1 MKRMAARALL
11 AFILSFQASL
21 VMARAPAQP
30 HLGRETW
37 YEVMLKQLNRSHK
50 SYGEW
55 LEGRREA
62 LLRASIQNPFFWY
75 SFWMTV
81 CTALLVFA
89 LLKYIADSRGAAR
102 EQARIEA
109 DIRNHDL
116 YSREKAREAVERY
129 NQHIEECNRS
139 AEAAESGEG
148 RPGWGSSAI
157 ENVKAELERVTSEL
171 EATTQERNKLQEELR
186 QKSLIVA
193 DLSTRLDALSKKVG
207 GPRGVDSG
215 AAESVSAGANGDS
228 VRFVGQINRLQE
240 ELYAERQ
247 KNKRLK
253 GA

>member
-1 MKRMAARALL
+1 MKQIAARTLL
-11 AFILSFQASL
+11 TLILCSQASP
-21 VMARAPAQP
+21 VAAQTPARP
-30 HLGRETW
+30 HLGRATW

-50 SYGEW
+50 NYGAW
-55 LEGRREA
+55 LEDRREA

-81 CTALLVFA
+81 CAALSFIA
-89 LLKYIADSRGAAR
+89 LLKRIADSREAER
-102 EQARIEA
+102 EHTRIEA

-129 NQHIEECNRS
+129 NQHLEECNRA

-157 ENVKAELERVTSEL
+157 ENVKAELERVTSQL

-186 QKSLIVA
+186 QKSVIVA
-193 DLSTRLDALSKKVG
+193 DLSTRLDALSKKAS

-215 AAESVSAGANGDS
+215 ATEPASTGANGDS
-228 VRFVGQINRLQE
+228 ARFVGQINRLQE

-247 KNKRLK
+247 RNKRLK

>member
-1 MKRMAARALL
+1 MKRIAARVLL
-11 AFILSFQASL
+11 AFVLCSQASPL
-21 VMARAPAQP
+21 AAQTPARP

-50 SYGEW
+50 NYGEW
-55 LEGRREA
+55 LEDRREA
-62 LLRASIQNPFFWY
+62 LFSASIQNPFFWY

-81 CTALLVFA
+81 CAALLVLA
-89 LLKYIADSRGAAR
+89 LLKRIADSREAAR
-102 EQARIEA
+102 EHARIEA

-116 YSREKAREAVERY
+116 CSREKAREAVERY
-129 NQHIEECNRS
+129 NQHIEACNRA

-157 ENVKAELERVTSEL
+157 ENVKAELVRVTSEL

-193 DLSTRLDALSKKVG
+193 DLSTRLDALSKKVSG
-207 GPRGVDSG
+207 TRGVDGG
-215 AAESVSAGANGDS
+215 AAEPASTGANGDS
-228 VRFVGQINRLQE
+228 ARFVGQINRLQE
-240 ELYAERQ
+240 DLYAERQ